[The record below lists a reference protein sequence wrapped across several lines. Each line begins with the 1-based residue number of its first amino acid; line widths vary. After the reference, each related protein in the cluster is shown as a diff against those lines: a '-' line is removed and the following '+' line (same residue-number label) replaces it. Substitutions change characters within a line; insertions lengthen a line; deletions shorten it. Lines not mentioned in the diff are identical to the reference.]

1 MADWKVVMD
10 AVGDSAVQLVR
21 VVPKV
26 AEGCADAA
34 KTYAGKVDRTL
45 GEVEAEMPEHPDV
58 LVRAPLGILADTIEL
73 VGEVI
78 VPITSAISSTA
89 KGLSAQV
96 EKIRI

>member
-1 MADWKVVMD
+1 
-10 AVGDSAVQLVR
+10 
-21 VVPKV
+21 
-26 AEGCADAA
+26 
-34 KTYAGKVDRTL
+34 
-45 GEVEAEMPEHPDV
+45 MPEHPDV

-96 EKIRI
+96 EKIRR